1 MRKLLQIPL
10 AGLLLAAG
18 AFAQGQVVPPKLT
31 AFAKDA
37 IFNSPNVPGT
47 TFSQIHIIP
56 YPGQMGKYIVAIT
69 VNSGLP
75 QSWGGVGGSDLLTG
89 VYDVKTNKFT
99 PDKNAA
105 FLNGSKAEFGLTL
118 YHNGLI
124 AFFESSS
131 AGTYSPYLATRT
143 SLNQPF
149 KVAGQIANM
158 PKQSYWDGSLANLGG
173 KIHVLHVLGN
183 DIAASPLDVGK
194 VSVGNPTILVRTP
207 VSNTTA
213 NSPTPIVDSTGELIA
228 ITHHVT
234 QNANDHWLSFD
245 LDPNTPALQF
255 ITMSDWINNGG
266 YIAGTFYDAHAASTG
281 YRIDSVQTV
290 WWTGGKAK
298 IGSNMEIYGYAPVR
312 GLTAVPWVSFFLLS
326 NKFASPLTVPGV
338 IGKFGLNPMFL
349 MPFTLGTHN
358 PLTGAAKRVIPIP
371 NNPVLSGHAIP
382 GQSLTL
388 DPKTQKLMLG
398 NTAVLTIL

>member
-1 MRKLLQIPL
+1 
-10 AGLLLAAG
+10 
-18 AFAQGQVVPPKLT
+18 
-31 AFAKDA
+31 
-37 IFNSPNVPGT
+37 
-47 TFSQIHIIP
+47 
-56 YPGQMGKYIVAIT
+56 
-69 VNSGLP
+69 
-75 QSWGGVGGSDLLTG
+75 
-89 VYDVKTNKFT
+89 
-99 PDKNAA
+99 
-105 FLNGSKAEFGLTL
+105 
-118 YHNGLI
+118 
-124 AFFESSS
+124 
-131 AGTYSPYLATRT
+131 
-143 SLNQPF
+143 
-149 KVAGQIANM
+149 M

-290 WWTGGKAK
+290 WGTGGKAK
-298 IGSNMEIYGYAPVR
+298 IGTNMEIYAYAPIR
-312 GLTAVPWVSFFLLS
+312 GATAVPWVSFFLLS
-326 NKFASPLTVPGV
+326 SKFTTPITVPGV
-338 IGKFGLNPMFL
+338 IGKFGLNPLFL
-349 MPFTLGTHN
+349 MPFTIGTHL
-358 PLTGAAKRVIPIP
+358 PLTGAAKRIIPIP